1 MKNSILIFIFA
12 LMLASCASTRKIQET
27 TAAVVVESETI
38 NEASKTET
46 ERLVDTTRTEHG
58 KVVITEIIFDTT
70 PVVSPEEEKPDAR
83 ASPVPASDKKVD
95 TTPKPT
101 TPTASV
107 DIPGFGQVS
116 GNIKSIRQTVIE
128 SDKESKGESKESEKQ
143 EETKCNA
150 NVSVAEENHN
160 RVEAPAPDPR
170 RWQYI
175 FYIVAVASVVLLYL
189 KRVPILNWI
198 KRILAGLRRI
208 F

>member
-1 MKNSILIFIFA
+1 MKRTIFFMLLA
-12 LMLASCASTRKIQET
+12 LMLAACASHRKIQET
-27 TAAVVVESETI
+27 TATTVVASETI
-38 NEASKTET
+38 QEATKTET
-46 ERLVDTTRTEHG
+46 ERIVDTTRTEHG

-70 PVVSPEEEKPDAR
+70 TDVSPAPDEPDAR
-83 ASPVPASDKKVD
+83 ASPGVQESGKKNP
-95 TTPKPT
+95 TRPT

-128 SDKESKGESKESEKQ
+128 DEKQIKGESKESEKQ
-143 EETKCNA
+143 EESKCNA
-150 NVSVAEENHN
+150 NAILIEENKHHAEE
-160 RVEAPAPDPR
+160 PAPDPY
-170 RWQYI
+170 RWRYV
-175 FYIVAVASVVLLYL
+175 FYLVVAGGLVLLYL

>member
-1 MKNSILIFIFA
+1 MKRTIFFILLA
-12 LMLASCASTRKIQET
+12 LILASCASTRKIQET

-46 ERLVDTTRTEHG
+46 ERVIDTTRTEHG

-70 PVVSPEEEKPDAR
+70 PVVSPAEDKPDAR
-83 ASPVPASDKKVD
+83 ASPAPASDKKVD
-95 TTPKPT
+95 NDTRPT

-107 DIPGFGQVS
+107 TIPGFGQVS
-116 GNIKSIRQTVIE
+116 GKIKSIRQTVIE
-128 SDKESKGESKESEKQ
+128 SDNETKGESKESEKQ

-150 NVSVAEENHN
+150 NVSVAEETHN
-160 RVEAPAPDPR
+160 RIEAPAPDPR

-175 FYIVAVASVVLLYL
+175 FYIVAIASVVLLYL

-198 KRILAGLRRI
+198 KRIMAGLRRI